1 MYKNIDFNKLFNNES
16 EFAKKYNHGKLTDNR
31 IKEVEELLE
40 YKLPKSYIELLKVQ
54 NGGYI
59 NKKYEKCWL
68 TAIYGIGANDKS
80 FYGLEEQFKL
90 YKEEG
95 EYPDIGIPFGET
107 QSGGHDMYF
116 MDYSSVGENGEPT
129 IVRIDNEENNAK
141 YFVAETFRDFIY
153 MVYNGADIAGTYIE
167 IEKNKKE
174 VSENPVGEKQQKIDS
189 MDNLKIQSI
198 IVLCICI
205 FMLIF
210 FIPIKVMLL
219 LIIDFSIIIF
229 CIGLIIYSIIK
240 KKELNRNN

>member
-16 EFAKKYNHGKLTDNR
+16 EFAKKYNHEKLTDNR

-116 MDYSSVGENGEPT
+116 IRSVLAQVHHNINLYSLRFLLPK
-129 IVRIDNEENNAK
+129 R
-141 YFVAETFRDFIY
+141 YIY
-153 MVYNGADIAGTYIE
+153 LH
-167 IEKNKKE
+167 KNH
-174 VSENPVGEKQQKIDS
+174 
-189 MDNLKIQSI
+189 
-198 IVLCICI
+198 
-205 FMLIF
+205 
-210 FIPIKVMLL
+210 
-219 LIIDFSIIIF
+219 F
-229 CIGLIIYSIIK
+229 CIITK
-240 KKELNRNN
+240 